1 MYIGT
6 TTPGRRERFVIV
18 EKGDSAQSLLA
29 FSQKEQI
36 ANLIISGQES
46 GLEVLSDES
55 FSSLFSSIEIL
66 HLRDISIDKNWLYQ
80 FVNLKHLEVKNCK
93 YKGKEPLDWLMFTA
107 LEELFTPYSKLF
119 VNLFVHPTLKTIFI
133 ENFDKE
139 NFIFPLNSIIET
151 LSIEKSEECTWSSLV
166 NLNALKALYL
176 VKIPTL
182 IDITWLSKLTQ
193 LEDIEISSCK
203 EVSNLIT
210 SIVVVSTLTTVYLS
224 SIGDVKS
231 LSPLQ
236 KLQNLRE
243 LTIETGGRLIDKES
257 SVVLDRLSN
266 LEYSIE
272 MKNFVEGNGT

>member
-6 TTPGRRERFVIV
+6 TTPGRKGRFIIV
-18 EKGDSAQSLLA
+18 EKEDSAQSLLA
-29 FSQKEQI
+29 FSQREQI
-36 ANLIISGQES
+36 ANLIISGKES

-55 FSSLFSSIEIL
+55 FSSLFSCIEIL
-66 HLRDISIDKNWLYQ
+66 YLRDINIDKNWLYQ
-80 FVNLKHLEVKNCK
+80 FVNLKRLEVKNCK
-93 YKGKEPLDWLMFTA
+93 YKGKEPLDWLMFRT

-119 VNLFVHPTLKTIFI
+119 ENLFVHSTLKTIFI

-139 NFIFPLNSIIET
+139 GFIFPLNSIIET
-151 LSIEKSEECTWSSLV
+151 LSIEKSKECTWSSLV
-166 NLNALKALYL
+166 NLSTLKALYL

-182 IDITWLSKLTQ
+182 TDITWLSEFKQ
-193 LEDIEISSCK
+193 LEDIEISACK
-203 EVSNLIT
+203 EVNNLIAT
-210 SIVVVSTLTTVYLS
+210 LAEVSTLNTVYLS

-243 LTIETGGRLIDKES
+243 LTIEAGGRLIDKES
-257 SVVLDRLSN
+257 SVVFDRLSN

-272 MKNFVEGNGT
+272 MKNFVEGSGT

>member
-6 TTPGRRERFVIV
+6 TTPGRRERFIIV

-66 HLRDISIDKNWLYQ
+66 YLRDISIDKNWLYQ
-80 FVNLKHLEVKNCK
+80 FVNLKRLEVENCK
-93 YKGKEPLDWLMFTA
+93 YKGKEPLDWLMFTT

-119 VNLFVHPTLKTIFI
+119 ENLFVHPTLKTIFI

-139 NFIFPLNSIIET
+139 GFIFPLNSIIET
-151 LSIEKSEECTWSSLV
+151 LSIEKSKECTWSSLV
-166 NLNALKALYL
+166 NLSALKALYL

-182 IDITWLSKLTQ
+182 TDITWLSKLTQ

-210 SIVVVSTLTTVYLS
+210 SIAGVSTLTTVYLS

-243 LTIETGGRLIDKES
+243 LTIEAGGRLIDKKDTAF
-257 SVVLDRLSN
+257 LN
-266 LEYSIE
+266 QLEGLAFSIE